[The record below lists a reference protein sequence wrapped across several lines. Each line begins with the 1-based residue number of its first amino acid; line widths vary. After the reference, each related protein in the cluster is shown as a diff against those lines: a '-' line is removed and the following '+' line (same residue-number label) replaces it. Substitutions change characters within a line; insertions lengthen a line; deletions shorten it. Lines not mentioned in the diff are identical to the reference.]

1 MKIESSLVLMVA
13 VGWICVALSAPKQI
27 VTVHLNATIYNT
39 AHIAQAVLTP
49 MNSSQTQLTLL
60 VGGVPDDTL
69 TPAHLYTYL
78 YSGSCAKHEPKPA
91 YSLNNLITDN
101 LSDHAVIQFDKTVP
115 LGYDTLRSGHYALVV
130 RASPADGNQDIF
142 CGDLI

>member
-13 VGWICVALSAPKQI
+13 VGWICVAVSAPKRI
-27 VTVHLNATIYNT
+27 VTVPLNATIYNT

-69 TPAHLYTYL
+69 TPADLYTYL

-101 LSDHAVIQFDKTVP
+101 LSDHAVIQLDKTVP

-130 RASPADGNQDIF
+130 QASPADGSQDIF

>member
-1 MKIESSLVLMVA
+1 MKIESSLALIVA
-13 VGWICVALSAPKQI
+13 VGWISVGGATQKQI
-27 VTVHLNATIYNT
+27 DTVSLNATIYNT
-39 AHIAQAVLTP
+39 GHVAQAILTP

-69 TPAHLYTYL
+69 IPAQLYTYL
-78 YSGSCAKHEPKPA
+78 YSGSCAKHEPKAA
-91 YSLNNLITDN
+91 YSLNNLVTDN